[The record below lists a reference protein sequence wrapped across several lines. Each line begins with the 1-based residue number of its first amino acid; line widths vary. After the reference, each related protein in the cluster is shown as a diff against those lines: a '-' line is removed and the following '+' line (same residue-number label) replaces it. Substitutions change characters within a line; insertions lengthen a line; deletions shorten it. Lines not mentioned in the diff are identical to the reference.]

1 MIGAAAAVLFAVNVT
16 AVLPLTPSNVG
27 TFQLACAAV
36 LGTYGVGY
44 ADGIAYGVILQA
56 VEVATAFIM
65 GAPALVREGGRGRR
79 HGEGDSGG
87 GKAGT

>member
-1 MIGAAAAVLFAVNVT
+1 M
-16 AVLPLTPSNVG
+16 
-27 TFQLACAAV
+27 

-65 GAPALVREGGRGRR
+65 GAPALVREGVTWRDVRVR
-79 HGEGDSGG
+79 ALHTSPVELPPLPAAAD
-87 GKAGT
+87 A